1 MNAYCHLSVL
11 LKEVGTGIFAWD
23 EITLKNVS
31 FFLCNWDWISITFW
45 IMTSFTTTIFF
56 YAHGFLLLPFLDYNL
71 QLFWKLTV
79 NSFEEK
85 QQLPLPPF
93 FSLRIIVQYSTSN
106 GQWIKPVDK
115 KHDFS
120 AVVYPAGRPGM
131 SDVPLLSEIS
141 GLLIWFPFPISS
153 LVFSASASCP
163 FCLVIFH
170 LMIYSPE
177 FFSRKLS
184 NIFC

>member
-56 YAHGFLLLPFLDYNL
+56 MLMDFYYCCFLIISW
-71 QLFWKLTV
+71 QLTALKRS
-79 NSFEEK
+79 NSS
-85 QQLPLPPF
+85 PF

-120 AVVYPAGRPGM
+120 AVVYPKGRPGM
-131 SDVPLLSEIS
+131 SDISLLSGIS

-163 FCLVIFH
+163 FCLVIFL

-177 FFSRKLS
+177 FSPRKLA
-184 NIFC
+184 NTFC